1 MSAKV
6 MNSIKLRQKPNDKI
20 YTPPKV
26 VDIMIDF
33 CGYKEGDLVLEPA
46 RGLGAIYDKLK
57 EPKEYCEI
65 EMDLDFFNYNKKVDW
80 VITNPPYSILDNFL
94 KHTYTLCDKFCF
106 LIGMYSLTPKRIE
119 VMNQNGFYITKM
131 LLTKIPSWFQRSY
144 IIVCEKLDNEPDNII
159 FKSINLGNKCLYC
172 NQPCGGMRGKN
183 IRHCKRKSNENECRY

>member
-1 MSAKV
+1 

-33 CGYKEGDLVLEPA
+33 CGYTEGDLVLEPA

-65 EMDLDFFNYNKKVDW
+65 EMDKDFFDYVKKVDLI
-80 VITNPPYSILDNFL
+80 ITNPPYSILDKFL
-94 KHTYTLCDKFCF
+94 KHTYSLCNKFCF

-119 VMNQNGFYITKM
+119 VMNENGFYITKM

-144 IIVCEKLDNEPDNII
+144 IIVCEKLDNEPNNII